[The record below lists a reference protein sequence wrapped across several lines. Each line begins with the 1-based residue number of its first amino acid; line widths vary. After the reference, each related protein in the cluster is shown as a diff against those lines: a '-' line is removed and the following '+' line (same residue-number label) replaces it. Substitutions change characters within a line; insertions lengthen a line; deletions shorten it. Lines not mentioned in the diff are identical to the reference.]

1 MNIPKLKKIKTKKNY
16 HGIPLEDD
24 YSWVDQPN
32 ILEVLKDPKKLD
44 PEVKDYIES
53 NNKFTENYFK
63 DVKNLQKDLFNEIKG
78 KIKLD
83 DTGLK
88 YKDKRYFY
96 WSKTEAKGNYGK
108 RMRQLIDG
116 SKPEEIFFDG
126 DVEKK
131 KSGSEYFGVGVVS
144 TSYCDNFIAY
154 SLDLKGSEYYTIY
167 LRDLR
172 TGKNERDLIE
182 NTSGS
187 ITWSL
192 DSKSFFYSKLDEY
205 HRPRQIFKHVI
216 GTSSDQDQLI
226 FEEKDETFTCGI
238 GITSDEKYFII
249 GTSDHITTEEYFFP
263 TDAKEI
269 KPMLFQKRK
278 KDVRYSIDSWQG
290 YFYVHTN
297 EEARDYKV
305 LRCKTDQINK
315 LEVFI
320 PSKKET
326 VIGGLE
332 FLDNYILRSE
342 KSDAIPKLY
351 VRNIKTNKEE
361 EIKVSD
367 EAIGVPGVSLMQRDT
382 NTTMIRVGWESMAT
396 PGRVYEY
403 DIISK
408 EKKLVKETEIPS
420 GHDPNKYIVERI
432 KAESHDGQMIPISLV
447 RLKTAKQD
455 GSSKILLYAYGAYKH
470 SISPSFS
477 ASRFCLVDRGITFAI
492 AHVRGGGDLGDKHH
506 EKGKKKFKKN
516 TFLDYIACANHLIE
530 QRYTHKGGICF
541 YGGSAGGLTG
551 GAVANMKPDLFF
563 GMLLLVPFVDTMT
576 TMLNEKLPLTPGEW
590 EMWGNPIKSKEYFE
604 YILSY
609 SPYNNLDRKDYPPML
624 ITTSLFDNRVLYS
637 EPVKYIAKLRDKK
650 SDNNIQLL
658 KCKMEAAGHGG
669 MSGRDNAITEL
680 AEEYSFILKSAKI
693 LNNNLKK

>member
-1 MNIPKLKKIKTKKNY
+1 MNIPKLKKIKTTKNY

-32 ILEVLKDPKKLD
+32 ILEVLKDPKKLNT
-44 PEVKDYIES
+44 EVKDYIEA
-53 NNKFTENYFK
+53 NNKITEDFFV
-63 DVKNLQKDLFNEIKG
+63 DVKELQKNLFNEIKG

-88 YKDKRYFY
+88 YKDKKYYY

-116 SKPEEIFFDG
+116 SKPEEVFFDG
-126 DVEKK
+126 DLEKK
-131 KSGSEYFGVGVVS
+131 KSGSEYFGVGTVS

-172 TGKNERDLIE
+172 TGKNEKDVIE

-187 ITWSL
+187 VTWAL
-192 DSKSFFYSKLDEY
+192 DNKSFFYSKLDQY
-205 HRPRQIFKHVI
+205 HRPRQIFKHVL
-216 GTSSDQDQLI
+216 GTSTDQDQLI

-249 GTSDHITTEEYFFP
+249 GTSDHITTEEYFFS

-269 KPMLFQKRK
+269 KPTLFQKRK
-278 KDVRYSIDSWQG
+278 NDVRYSIDSWQG

-297 EEARDYKV
+297 EGARDYKV
-305 LRCKTDQINK
+305 LRCKTSQIDK

-320 PSKKET
+320 PAKKET
-326 VIGGLE
+326 VIGGFE
-332 FLDNYILRSE
+332 FLDDYIIRSE
-342 KSDAIPKLY
+342 KSDAIPKLF
-351 VRNIKTNKEE
+351 VRNIQTNKEE
-361 EIKVSD
+361 EIKISD
-367 EAIGVPGVSLMQRDT
+367 EPIGVPGVSLMQRDT

-396 PGRVYEY
+396 PGQVYEY
-403 DIISK
+403 DIVSK
-408 EKKLVKETEIPS
+408 QKKLVKQTEIPS
-420 GHDPNKYIVERI
+420 GHDSSNYVVERI

-455 GSSKILLYAYGAYKH
+455 GKSKILLYAYGAYKH
-470 SISPSFS
+470 TVNCSFS
-477 ASRFCLVDRGITFAI
+477 ASRFCLLDRGIIFAI
-492 AHVRGGGDLGDKHH
+492 AHIRGGCDLVDRCHT
-506 EKGKKKFKKN
+506 EGKKKLKKN
-516 TFLDYIACANHLIE
+516 TFFDYVACANHLIE
-530 QRYTHKGGICF
+530 QRYTYKGGICF

-551 GAVANMKPDLFF
+551 GAVANMAPDLFF

-609 SPYNNLDRKDYPPML
+609 APYNNINKKDYPPML

-637 EPVKYIAKLRDKK
+637 EPVKYIAKLRETKT
-650 SDNNIQLL
+650 DNNIQLL

-693 LNNNLKK
+693 LK

>member
-1 MNIPKLKKIKTKKNY
+1 MNIPKLRKNKTKKNY
-16 HGIPLEDD
+16 HGITLEDD

-44 PEVKDYIES
+44 TEVKDYIEA
-53 NNKFTENYFK
+53 NNEITENYFK
-63 DVKNLQKDLFNEIKG
+63 DVKDFQKHLFNEIKG

-88 YKDKRYFY
+88 YKDKKYYY
-96 WSKTEAKGNYGK
+96 WTKTEAKGNYGK

-126 DVEKK
+126 DLEKK
-131 KSGSEYFGVGVVS
+131 KSGSEYFGVGTVS

-172 TGKNERDLIE
+172 TGKNEKDVIE

-187 ITWSL
+187 VTWSL
-192 DSKSFFYSKLDEY
+192 DNKSFFYSKLDKY

-216 GTSSDQDQLI
+216 GTSSNQDQLI

-269 KPMLFQKRK
+269 NLTLFQKRK
-278 KDVRYSIDSWQG
+278 NDVRYSIDSWQG
-290 YFYVHTN
+290 FFYVHTN

-305 LRCKTDQINK
+305 LRCKNDQINK
-315 LEVFI
+315 LEVFL
-320 PSKKET
+320 PPKEET

-332 FLDNYILRSE
+332 FLDDYILRSE
-342 KSDAIPKLY
+342 KSDAITKLY
-351 VRNIKTNKEE
+351 VRDIKTNKEE

-367 EAIGVPGVSLMQRDT
+367 EAIGVPGISLMQRDT

-403 DIISK
+403 DIVSK
-408 EKKLVKETEIPS
+408 EKKLVKEIEIPS
-420 GHDPNKYIVERI
+420 GHDANKYIVERI

-455 GSSKILLYAYGAYKH
+455 GNSKILLYAYGAYKH

-477 ASRFCLVDRGITFAI
+477 ASRFCLIDRGITFAI
-492 AHVRGGGDLGDKHH
+492 AHVRGGGELGDKHH

-551 GAVANMKPDLFF
+551 GAVVNMAPDLFF

-609 SPYNNLDRKDYPPML
+609 APYNNLDKKDYPPML

-680 AEEYSFILKSAKI
+680 AEEYSFILKSANI
-693 LNNNLKK
+693 LK

>member
-1 MNIPKLKKIKTKKNY
+1 MNIPKLRKNKTKKNY
-16 HGIPLEDD
+16 HGITLEDD

-44 PEVKDYIES
+44 TEVKDYIEA
-53 NNKFTENYFK
+53 NNEITENYFK
-63 DVKNLQKDLFNEIKG
+63 DVKDFQKHLFNEIKG

-88 YKDKRYFY
+88 YKDKKYYY
-96 WSKTEAKGNYGK
+96 WTKTEAKGNYGK

-126 DVEKK
+126 DLEKK
-131 KSGSEYFGVGVVS
+131 KSGSEYFGVGTVS

-172 TGKNERDLIE
+172 TGENEKDIIE

-187 ITWSL
+187 VTWSL
-192 DSKSFFYSKLDEY
+192 DNKSFFYSKLDKY

-216 GTSSDQDQLI
+216 GTSSNQDQLI

-269 KPMLFQKRK
+269 NLTLFQKRK
-278 KDVRYSIDSWQG
+278 NDVRYSIDSWQG
-290 YFYVHTN
+290 FFYVHTN

-305 LRCKTDQINK
+305 LRCKNDQINE
-315 LEVFI
+315 LEVFL
-320 PSKKET
+320 PPKEET

-332 FLDNYILRSE
+332 FLDDYILRSE
-342 KSDAIPKLY
+342 KSDAITKLY
-351 VRNIKTNKEE
+351 VRDIKTNKEE

-367 EAIGVPGVSLMQRDT
+367 EAIGVPGISLMQRDT

-403 DIISK
+403 DIVSK
-408 EKKLVKETEIPS
+408 EKKLVKEIEIPS
-420 GHDPNKYIVERI
+420 GHDANKYIVERI

-455 GSSKILLYAYGAYKH
+455 GNSKILLYAYGAYKH

-477 ASRFCLVDRGITFAI
+477 ASRFCLIDRGITFAI

-530 QRYTHKGGICF
+530 QRYTYKGGICF

-551 GAVANMKPDLFF
+551 GAVANMAPDLFF

-609 SPYNNLDRKDYPPML
+609 SPYNNLDKKDYPPML

-680 AEEYSFILKSAKI
+680 AEEYSFILKSANI
-693 LNNNLKK
+693 LK

>member
-1 MNIPKLKKIKTKKNY
+1 MNIPKLKKIKTTKNY

-32 ILEVLKDPKKLD
+32 ILEVLKDPKKLNS
-44 PEVKDYIES
+44 EVKDYIEA
-53 NNKFTENYFK
+53 NNKITEDYFT
-63 DVKNLQKDLFNEIKG
+63 DVKNLQKNLFNEIKG

-88 YKDKRYFY
+88 YKDKKYYY
-96 WSKTEAKGNYGK
+96 WAKTEAKGNYGK

-116 SKPEEIFFDG
+116 SKPEEVFFDG
-126 DVEKK
+126 DLEKK
-131 KSGSEYFGVGVVS
+131 KSGSEYFGVGTVS
-144 TSYCDNFIAY
+144 TSYCDNFISY

-172 TGKNERDLIE
+172 TGKNQKDVIE

-187 ITWSL
+187 VTWAL
-192 DSKSFFYSKLDEY
+192 DNKSFFYSKLDKY

-249 GTSDHITTEEYFFP
+249 STSDHITTEEYFFP

-269 KPMLFQKRK
+269 NPTLFKKRK
-278 KDVRYSIDSWQG
+278 NDVRYSIDSWRG

-297 EEARDYKV
+297 EGARDYKV
-305 LRCKTDQINK
+305 LRCKTNQIDK

-320 PSKKET
+320 PAKKET
-326 VIGGLE
+326 VIGGFE
-332 FLDNYILRSE
+332 FLDDYILRSE
-342 KSDAIPKLY
+342 KSDAIPKLF
-351 VRNIKTNKEE
+351 VRNINTNKEE
-361 EIKVSD
+361 EIKISD
-367 EAIGVPGVSLMQRDT
+367 EPIGVPGISLMQRDT

-403 DIISK
+403 DIVTK

-420 GHDPNKYIVERI
+420 GHDPSKYVVERI
-432 KAESHDGQMIPISLV
+432 KARSHDGRMVPISLV
-447 RLKTAKQD
+447 RLKDSKQD
-455 GSSKILLYAYGAYKH
+455 GKSKVLLYSYGAYKH
-470 SISPSFS
+470 SVNCSFS

-492 AHVRGGGDLGDKHH
+492 AHIRGGGDLGDSWHT
-506 EKGKKKFKKN
+506 EGKKKLKKN
-516 TFLDYIACANHLIE
+516 TFLDYVACANHLIE
-530 QRYTHKGGICF
+530 QRYTYKGGICF

-551 GAVANMKPDLFF
+551 GAVANLSPDLFF

-576 TMLNEKLPLTPGEW
+576 TMLNDKLPLTPGEW

-609 SPYNNLDRKDYPPML
+609 SPYNNIKKKDYPPML
-624 ITTSLFDNRVLYS
+624 VTTSLFDNRVLYS
-637 EPVKYIAKLRDKK
+637 EPVKYIAKLRDLKT
-650 SDNNIQLL
+650 DNNNQLL

-693 LNNNLKK
+693 LK

>member
-1 MNIPKLKKIKTKKNY
+1 MNIPKLRKNKTKKNY
-16 HGIPLEDD
+16 HGITLEDD

-44 PEVKDYIES
+44 TEVKDYIEA
-53 NNKFTENYFK
+53 NNEITENYFK
-63 DVKNLQKDLFNEIKG
+63 DVKDFQKHLFNEIKG

-88 YKDKRYFY
+88 YKDKKYYY
-96 WSKTEAKGNYGK
+96 WTKTEAKGNYGK

-126 DVEKK
+126 DLEKK
-131 KSGSEYFGVGVVS
+131 KSGSEYFGVGTVS

-172 TGKNERDLIE
+172 TGENEKDIIE

-187 ITWSL
+187 VTWSL
-192 DSKSFFYSKLDEY
+192 DNKSFFYSKLDKY

-216 GTSSDQDQLI
+216 GTSSNQDQLI

-269 KPMLFQKRK
+269 NLTLFQKRK
-278 KDVRYSIDSWQG
+278 NDVRYSIDSWQG
-290 YFYVHTN
+290 FFYVHTN

-305 LRCKTDQINK
+305 LRCKNDQINK
-315 LEVFI
+315 LEVFL
-320 PSKKET
+320 PPKEET

-332 FLDNYILRSE
+332 FLDDYILRSE
-342 KSDAIPKLY
+342 KSDAITKLY
-351 VRNIKTNKEE
+351 VRDIKTNKEE

-367 EAIGVPGVSLMQRDT
+367 EAIGVPGISLMQRDT

-403 DIISK
+403 DIVSK
-408 EKKLVKETEIPS
+408 EKKLVKEIEIPS
-420 GHDPNKYIVERI
+420 GHDANKYIVERI

-455 GSSKILLYAYGAYKH
+455 GNSKILLYAYGAYKH

-477 ASRFCLVDRGITFAI
+477 ASRFCLIDRGITFAI

-530 QRYTHKGGICF
+530 QRYTYKGGICF

-551 GAVANMKPDLFF
+551 GAVANMAPDLFF

-609 SPYNNLDRKDYPPML
+609 SPYNNLDKKDYPPML

-680 AEEYSFILKSAKI
+680 AEEYSFILKSANI
-693 LNNNLKK
+693 LK

>member
-1 MNIPKLKKIKTKKNY
+1 MNIPKLKKIKTTKNY

-32 ILEVLKDPKKLD
+32 ILEVLKDPKKLNS
-44 PEVKDYIES
+44 EVKDYIEA
-53 NNKFTENYFK
+53 NNKITEDYFA
-63 DVKNLQKDLFNEIKG
+63 DVKNLQKNLFNEIKG

-88 YKDKRYFY
+88 YKDKKYYY
-96 WSKTEAKGNYGK
+96 WAKTEASSNYGK

-116 SKPEEIFFDG
+116 SKPEEVFFDG
-126 DVEKK
+126 DLEKK
-131 KSGSEYFGVGVVS
+131 KSGSEYFGVGTVS

-154 SLDLKGSEYYTIY
+154 SLDLKGSEYYTIH

-172 TGKNERDLIE
+172 TGKNEKDVIE

-187 ITWSL
+187 VTWAL
-192 DSKSFFYSKLDEY
+192 DNKSFFYSKLDKY

-216 GTSSDQDQLI
+216 GNSSDQDQLI

-263 TDAKEI
+263 TDTKEI
-269 KPMLFQKRK
+269 NPTLFKKRK
-278 KDVRYSIDSWQG
+278 NDVRYSIDSWRG

-297 EEARDYKV
+297 EGARDYKV
-305 LRCKTDQINK
+305 LRCKTNQIDK

-320 PSKKET
+320 PAKKET
-326 VIGGLE
+326 VIGGFE
-332 FLDNYILRSE
+332 FLDDYILRSE
-342 KSDAIPKLY
+342 KSDAVPKLF
-351 VRNIKTNKEE
+351 VRNINTNKEE
-361 EIKVSD
+361 EIKISD
-367 EAIGVPGVSLMQRDT
+367 EPIGVPGISLMQRDT

-403 DIISK
+403 DIVTK

-420 GHDPNKYIVERI
+420 GHDPNKYVVERI
-432 KAESHDGQMIPISLV
+432 KARSHDGRMVPISLV
-447 RLKTAKQD
+447 RLKDSKQD
-455 GSSKILLYAYGAYKH
+455 GKSKVLLYSYGAYKH
-470 SISPSFS
+470 SVNCSFS

-492 AHVRGGGDLGDKHH
+492 AHIRGGGDLGDSWHT
-506 EKGKKKFKKN
+506 EGKKKLKKN
-516 TFLDYIACANHLIE
+516 TFLDYVACANHLIE
-530 QRYTHKGGICF
+530 QRYTYKGGICF

-551 GAVANMKPDLFF
+551 GAVANLSPDLFF

-576 TMLNEKLPLTPGEW
+576 TMLNDKLPLTPGEW
-590 EMWGNPIKSKEYFE
+590 EMWGNPIKSKDYFE

-609 SPYNNLDRKDYPPML
+609 SPYNNIKKKDYPPML

-637 EPVKYIAKLRDKK
+637 EPVKYIAKLRDLKT
-650 SDNNIQLL
+650 DNNNQLL

-693 LNNNLKK
+693 LK

>member
-1 MNIPKLKKIKTKKNY
+1 MNIPKLKKIKTTKNY

-32 ILEVLKDPKKLD
+32 ILEVLKDPKKLNT
-44 PEVKDYIES
+44 EVKDYIEA
-53 NNKFTENYFK
+53 NNKITEDYFT
-63 DVKNLQKDLFNEIKG
+63 DVKELQKNLFNEIKG

-88 YKDKRYFY
+88 YKDKRYYY

-126 DVEKK
+126 DLEKK
-131 KSGSEYFGVGVVS
+131 KSGSEYFGVGTVS

-172 TGKNERDLIE
+172 TGKNEKDVIE

-187 ITWSL
+187 VTWAL
-192 DSKSFFYSKLDEY
+192 DNKSFFYSKLDQY
-205 HRPRQIFKHVI
+205 HRPRQIFKHVL
-216 GTSSDQDQLI
+216 GTSTDQDQLI

-249 GTSDHITTEEYFFP
+249 GTSDHITTEEYFFS

-269 KPMLFQKRK
+269 KPTLFQKRK
-278 KDVRYSIDSWQG
+278 NDVRYSIDSWQG

-305 LRCKTDQINK
+305 LRCKTNQIEK

-320 PSKKET
+320 PAKKET
-326 VIGGLE
+326 VIGGFE
-332 FLDNYILRSE
+332 FLDDYIIRSE
-342 KSDAIPKLY
+342 KSDAIPKLF

-367 EAIGVPGVSLMQRDT
+367 EPIGVPGVSLMQRDT

-396 PGRVYEY
+396 PGQVYEY
-403 DIISK
+403 DIVSK
-408 EKKLVKETEIPS
+408 QKKLVKQTEIPS
-420 GHDPNKYIVERI
+420 GHDSSNYVVERI

-455 GSSKILLYAYGAYKH
+455 GKSKILLYAYGAYKH

-477 ASRFCLVDRGITFAI
+477 ASRFCLIDRGITFAI
-492 AHVRGGGDLGDKHH
+492 AHVRGGGDLGDRHH

-530 QRYTHKGGICF
+530 QRYTYKGGICF

-551 GAVANMKPDLFF
+551 GAVANMAPDLFF

-609 SPYNNLDRKDYPPML
+609 APYNNLDKKDYPPML

-637 EPVKYIAKLRDKK
+637 EPVKYIAKLREKK
-650 SDNNIQLL
+650 TDNNIQLL

-693 LNNNLKK
+693 LK

>member
-1 MNIPKLKKIKTKKNY
+1 MNIPKLKKIKTTKNY

-32 ILEVLKDPKKLD
+32 ILEVLKDPKKLNT
-44 PEVKDYIES
+44 EVKNYIEE
-53 NNKFTENYFK
+53 NNKITENYFAN
-63 DVKNLQKDLFNEIKG
+63 VKELQKDLFEEIKG

-88 YKDKRYFY
+88 YKDKRYYY
-96 WSKTEAKGNYGK
+96 WLKTEAKGNYGK

-116 SKPEEIFFDG
+116 SKPEEVFFDG

-131 KSGSEYFGVGVVS
+131 KSGSKYFGVGTVS

-172 TGKNERDLIE
+172 TGKNEKDIIE

-187 ITWSL
+187 ITWAL
-192 DSKSFFYSKLDEY
+192 DNKSFFYSKLDEY
-205 HRPRQIFKHVI
+205 HRPRQIFKHVV
-216 GTSSDQDQLI
+216 GTPADQDQLI

-269 KPMLFQKRK
+269 SPSLFQKRK
-278 KDVRYSIDSWQG
+278 NDVRYSIDSWQG

-297 EEARDYKV
+297 EGARDYKV
-305 LRCKTDQINK
+305 LRCKTSQINK

-320 PSKKET
+320 PAKKET
-326 VIGGLE
+326 VISGLE
-332 FLDNYILRSE
+332 FLDDYIIRSE

-351 VRNIKTNKEE
+351 IRNIKTNEE
-361 EIKVSD
+361 EELKISD

-382 NTTMIRVGWESMAT
+382 NTTKIRVSWESMAT

-403 DIISK
+403 DIITK

-420 GHDPNKYIVERI
+420 GHDANKYVVERI
-432 KAESHDGQMIPISLV
+432 KAKSHDGRMIPISLV
-447 RLKTAKQD
+447 RLKDTKQD
-455 GSSKILLYAYGAYKH
+455 GKSKILLYAYGAYKH
-470 SISPSFS
+470 SVSPSFS
-477 ASRFCLVDRGITFAI
+477 ASRFCLVDRGIIFAI
-492 AHVRGGGDLGDKHH
+492 AHVRGGGDVSDAWHT
-506 EKGKKKFKKN
+506 EGKKKFKKN
-516 TFLDYIACANHLIE
+516 TFFDYIACANHLIE
-530 QRYTHKGGICF
+530 QRYTYKGGICF

-551 GAVANMKPDLFF
+551 GAVANMAPDLFF

-609 SPYNNLDRKDYPPML
+609 APYNNLERKDYPPML

-637 EPVKYIAKLRDKK
+637 EPVKYIAKLREIKRDK
-650 SDNNIQLL
+650 NIQLL

-693 LNNNLKK
+693 LK